1 MIRLRDMWVGN
12 QSTATINSLV
22 TVEAQANDVAILNNG
37 IETNNL
43 TVLSVW
49 VQLASGA
56 FDVIERDTAWGMN
69 FAHIAPPTNAIAD
82 FGGSRLNKMQSH
94 ILGTPTLS

>member
-43 TVLSVW
+43 TVLSGW
-49 VQLASGA
+49 VQLDASKHLA
-56 FDVIERDTAWGMN
+56 NSEPF
-69 FAHIAPPTNAIAD
+69 
-82 FGGSRLNKMQSH
+82 
-94 ILGTPTLS
+94 